1 MGKRSESLVILLVG
15 LVLTMLASTHASGQG
30 DDVAVTFRLVL
41 EGPAPDG
48 QVFSL
53 GVFPPSDGGG
63 PGLVGPALDHFCGY
77 GNYGECAGGKA
88 YTIRLDVARGS
99 RYVYDFR
106 RQPLDG
112 SAGELLCVSTVT
124 FRRDTL
130 IQCHYERQAGA
141 MHRRTPVDAG
151 ESPAE
156 LPQTGAGG
164 MARRDGRVAHRPA
177 AALMLLPSA
186 APER

>member
-1 MGKRSESLVILLVG
+1 LGRHSDVPVALLIG
-15 LVLTMLASTHASGQG
+15 LVLTVLASTHASGQG
-30 DDVAVTFRLVL
+30 DDVTVTFRLVL
-41 EGPAPDG
+41 DGPVPDG

-53 GVFPPSDGGG
+53 GVFPPSDGGS

-77 GNYGECAGGKA
+77 GIYGECAGGKA
-88 YTIRLDVARGS
+88 YTIRLDVVRGS
-99 RYVYDFR
+99 RYAYDFR

-112 SAGELLCVSTVT
+112 SAGELLCGSTVT

-130 IQCHYERQAGA
+130 IRCLYERRGA
-141 MHRRTPVDAG
+141 ATHRRSPLDAG

-164 MARRDGRVAHRPA
+164 MARRDGRIAHRPA

-186 APER
+186 ARGR